1 LSKARPLTEPGLPAE
16 IATLRLDP
24 AAPVLVVD
32 VDEVLAM
39 FIRGFERFVGAHG
52 FEMRINRFA
61 IFQNIYRPGEAE
73 HLDVATGRALFDRF
87 FEADVEHIDP
97 APGAAEALKALAAQT
112 NIVVLTSAPGQ
123 ARAPRQR
130 WLVKHGFDY
139 PLVVNTGLKGPS
151 VRAIAEMTCGRA
163 AFVDDLLPNLDSV
176 ATDAPS
182 VARFQHVADER
193 LRPLAFSAPD
203 KHQRID
209 DWDELGRAIAAAL
222 GR

>member
-1 LSKARPLTEPGLPAE
+1 LTEPGLPAE

>member
-1 LSKARPLTEPGLPAE
+1 MTEPGLPAE

-24 AAPVLVVD
+24 AAPLIVVD

-39 FIRGFERFVGAHG
+39 FMRGFERFICAHG

-61 IFQNIYRPGEAE
+61 LFQNIYRPGESE
-73 HLDVATGRALFDRF
+73 HLDLAAGRALFDRF

-97 APGAAEALKALAAQT
+97 APGAAEALAALAGQAS
-112 NIVVLTSAPGQ
+112 IVVLTSAPGQ

-151 VRAIAEMTCGRA
+151 VRAMAAMTAGKA
-163 AFVDDLLPNLDSV
+163 AFIDDLLANLDSV
-176 ATDAPS
+176 AADAPG
-182 VARFQHVADER
+182 VVRFQHVADER

-203 KHQRID
+203 MHTRID
-209 DWDELGRAIAAAL
+209 QWDELGRAIARAI

>member
-1 LSKARPLTEPGLPAE
+1 MTEPGLPAE